1 MSKDINQLT
10 KDLQREARKIE
21 RAIDKK
27 AAREIGLM
35 AVDVYKGSFKKQK
48 FNDIGAS
55 PWEQVKRRESSSGWY
70 GFKLGQNQ
78 RRPGA
83 KRKPRPGV
91 KTNFS
96 KPRTTNAILHG
107 SGSSNLRDAIYLKTA
122 SPQRIEISNDSPYA
136 EIQNNGGF
144 IKVFGRSRARIPERK
159 FMGHNK
165 LVNFKAEKIL
175 QTRITKTLK

>member
-1 MSKDINQLT
+1 MSKDISQLT
-10 KDLQREARKIE
+10 KDLKREARKIE
-21 RAIDKK
+21 RVLDKK

-48 FNDIGAS
+48 FNDSGAS
-55 PWEQVKRRESSSGWY
+55 PWEQVKRRENSSGWY

-83 KRKPRPGV
+83 KRKRRPGT

-96 KPRTTNAILHG
+96 RPRTTNAILHG
-107 SGSSNLRDAIYLKTA
+107 SGSSNLRDSIFLKTA
-122 SPQRIEISNDSPYA
+122 RPDKIEIANDAPYA
-136 EIQNNGGF
+136 EVQNNGGY
-144 IKVFGRSRARIPERK
+144 IKVFGRSRARIPGRK

-165 LVNFKAEKIL
+165 LVNFKAGKIMNTL
-175 QTRITKTLK
+175 ITKTLK